1 MKEQLLTVS
10 EASDYLNTSASTVYR
25 YSKRRMLP
33 HFKTGF
39 GLRFKIGD
47 LDEFLHQYKR
57 EAFFNSD
64 ILELNGPLTIPFA
77 GYIDKAKGGN
87 KDLAKPKKSRQNYG
101 YGAVYIRKTKSG
113 KIRWYIDYKDQTGCR
128 KQTVVSHATT
138 FEEAL
143 IALKKQVEK
152 VFDANYGIQRK
163 RERIRFKEFSEIYI
177 RDYAM
182 VQKPKSWKSTDAWY
196 VEPMRKFFG
205 DIDLREITP
214 LMIQQFRASRL
225 KIGNEKST
233 SNRYLACLKKMLNV
247 AIEEGYLVSNPAM
260 RVKMYSEKENIRT
273 RVLSEDEEK
282 KLLEASAEHLR
293 PIILVALHTGMRLNK
308 ILTLK
313 WGHVDFRRKE
323 IRVEKTKNEKPRYIP
338 INSDLMSV
346 FGGLKSQ
353 NGSCVYVF
361 PNPKTGKPRTSVK
374 TAFNASKRRAEIQNF
389 RFHDLR
395 HTAGSRLVEA
405 GVDLITVKELF
416 GHSSVKVTERYTHS
430 HKEQKERAVEL
441 LVKRQHEK
449 TLKRDNLLHIC
460 DMEEHGLIT
469 PSPNVSKQ
477 IN

>member
-1 MKEQLLTVS
+1 MKEQLLTVF
-10 EASDYLNTSASTVYR
+10 EASSYLNISASTIYR
-25 YSKRRMLP
+25 YSKRSILP
-33 HFKTGF
+33 HY
-39 GLRFKIGD
+39 KIGINLRYRIKD
-47 LDEFLHQYKR
+47 LENFLSQHKR
-57 EAFFNSD
+57 EATFKRNV
-64 ILELNGPLTIPFA
+64 LELEGPLTNPFA
-77 GYIDKAKGGN
+77 SYNDKVKGGN
-87 KDLAKPKKSRQNYG
+87 IDLAKPKKGRQNYG
-101 YGAVYIRKTKSG
+101 YGAVYIRKTKRG
-113 KIRWYIDYKDQTGCR
+113 KIRWYIDYKGHDGCR
-128 KQTVVSHATT
+128 KQTVVPHALTL
-138 FEEAL
+138 EEASL
-143 IALKKQVEK
+143 ALKKQIEK
-152 VFDANYGIQRK
+152 VFDASLGIQRK
-163 RERIRFKEFSEIYI
+163 RERIGFKEFSEIYI

-182 VQKPKSWKSTDAWY
+182 VQKPKSWKRTDAGY
-196 VEPMRKFFG
+196 VKLMKEFFG

-225 KIGNEKST
+225 KVGNEKST

-247 AIEEGYLVSNPAM
+247 AIEEGYLVSNPATK
-260 RVKMYSEKENIRT
+260 VKMYSEKENVRT
-273 RVLSEDEEK
+273 RTLSYDEES
-282 KLLEASAEHLR
+282 KLLDASAEHLK
-293 PIILVALHTGMRLNK
+293 PIINVALQTGMRLNE

-346 FGGLKSQ
+346 FSGLKSQ
-353 NGSCVYVF
+353 NGSSVYVF

-374 TAFNASKRRAEIQNF
+374 TAFNASKRRAGIQNF

-441 LVKRQHEK
+441 LVKRQHEN

-460 DMEEHGLIT
+460 DMEEQGLIT
-469 PSPNVSKQ
+469 PSPNASKQ